1 MYANGDSTEKLSV
14 SFNLDQ
20 MVEGIENKEPDSPRI
35 GDGEFIEDECKFLP
49 PPKTVAH
56 PRLFM
61 VNADGATEY
70 SNKEMLDYVFLT
82 QLKDKENIKS
92 KKNLKIEN
100 EDCISHKFMKQER
113 GFNPA
118 NPPQLQPSPF
128 PKMPQSLEMVNETES
143 IASEPKTTRF
153 M

>member
-1 MYANGDSTEKLSV
+1 
-14 SFNLDQ
+14 
-20 MVEGIENKEPDSPRI
+20 MVEGIENKEPDSPKI

-61 VNADGATEY
+61 VNANGATEFC
-70 SNKEMLDYVFLT
+70 NKEMLDYVFLT
-82 QLKDKENIKS
+82 QLMDKDNIKS
-92 KKNLKIEN
+92 QRELKFNN
-100 EDCISHKFMKQER
+100 EDAISHTFMKQER
-113 GFNPA
+113 KFTPS

-143 IASEPKTTRF
+143 IASEPVTTRF
-153 M
+153 MQRNIVEYKQPSEDEFSNFR